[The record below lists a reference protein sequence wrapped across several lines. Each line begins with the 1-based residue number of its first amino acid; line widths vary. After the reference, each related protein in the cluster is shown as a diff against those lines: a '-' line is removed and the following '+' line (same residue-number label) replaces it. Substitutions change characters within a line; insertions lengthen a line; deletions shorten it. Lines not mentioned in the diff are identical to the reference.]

1 MLKESVLAVRKRI
14 ASACARAKQD
24 ADAVTL
30 VAVSKGRTVAQIEEA
45 LEAGISDI
53 GENRVNEAS
62 VKYNTRPLSVVD
74 GRPIKWHM
82 VGHLQT
88 NKAKTAV
95 EIFDLIHSVDSIR
108 LAEELDKQASRINK
122 VQYILVEVKT
132 SPEATKFGLKP
143 EETAGIISE
152 IVRLKNIRI
161 KGLMTIAPI
170 VSNPEEARPYF
181 RKLKEI
187 FDEINRL
194 STIDYRLS
202 TISMGMSDD
211 FEVAIEEGANMV
223 RIGRAIFGA

>member
-194 STIDYRLS
+194 STIDYRLL
-202 TISMGMSDD
+202 TNCVFHRRCIQTH
-211 FEVAIEEGANMV
+211 
-223 RIGRAIFGA
+223 